1 MDKKLATPKEF
12 DTYIRVVNPSFW
24 IVLIAAVSIII
35 GGATWA
41 FTAEMAMTMTVYA
54 VASEE
59 GLTAYID
66 SEEADSITLDSQVT
80 SDFGTITISEK
91 SEKPI
96 SYQEC
101 TENISDDYSLEL
113 VSPSTW
119 NTVIELSTDFDVEEG
134 AIYEVTIVTEEVSPF
149 ELIFY

>member
-35 GGATWA
+35 GGTIWA

-54 VASEE
+54 VAGEE
-59 GLTAYID
+59 SLIAFID
-66 SEEADSITLDSQVT
+66 SEEAENITLDSQVT
-80 SDFGTITISEK
+80 SDFGTITISQK

-101 TENISDDYSLEL
+101 TESISDDYSLEL

-119 NTVIELSTDFDVEEG
+119 NTVLELSTDFDVEEG
-134 AIYEVTIVTEEVSPF
+134 AIYEVTIVTEEISPF

>member
-35 GGATWA
+35 GGAIWA

-54 VASEE
+54 VAGEE
-59 GLTAYID
+59 SLIAFID
-66 SEEADSITLDSQVT
+66 SEEADNITLDSQVT
-80 SDFGTITISEK
+80 SDFGTITISRK
-91 SEKPI
+91 SENPI

-119 NTVIELSTDFDVEEG
+119 NTVLELSTDFEVEEG